1 MKASRTAQNAFCAPW
16 GTQHAPVTTEKP
28 GRPGASLFHARRAS
42 CARAPGLR
50 TIGPSSA
57 PARTHPE
64 RNRASS
70 TAARRTGQ
78 HQVQECACSRDSPGA
93 RAQAQHAGG
102 DAPWATRRG
111 LAIAFGAQGPGGDPG
126 ARGRSEA
133 PGPRARCVAGGGR
146 SARSRCV
153 AEAGGDRTR
162 RVCARIFWWW
172 PISGFWGWRKRRSE
186 QKIRAKI
193 NSNGSRACAVCRAP
207 GRAAQVSTLYATQ
220 RTADVMPNA
229 NTDA

>member
-28 GRPGASLFHARRAS
+28 GRPGASLSHARRAS

-64 RNRASS
+64 RNRAGS
-70 TAARRTGQ
+70 TAAQRTGQ
-78 HQVQECACSRDSPGA
+78 HQVRECACSRDSPGA

-111 LAIAFGAQGPGGDPG
+111 LAIAFGAQGPG

-172 PISGFWGWRKRRSE
+172 PISGFWGWRKRRCE
-186 QKIRAKI
+186 QKNTCEKSIPKA
-193 NSNGSRACAVCRAP
+193 RAP
-207 GRAAQVSTLYATQ
+207 VQCVAPRGGLLR
-220 RTADVMPNA
+220 
-229 NTDA
+229 